1 MTTLE
6 LYYFNEQ
13 LRNSYTKVLLWHNTR
28 TQMKKSLTN
37 KQRKNRAKLLAGK
50 GTVNLCPT
58 GVDHGRLAY
67 HEARL
72 LLLRGSILVWTTPLL
87 HTCVWLLK
95 MCDPQQAVLPKPL
108 FLWTKPPQQMCDMA
122 EYFIWPQDLD
132 INASSRLSWSWFNLR
147 VCFSLDGPENRISLI
162 TFI

>member
-1 MTTLE
+1 MAYTTWLLNFVISLE
-6 LYYFNEQ
+6 KKMCSPLPFSKLLRTSLYFPKTIKH
-13 LRNSYTKVLLWHNTR
+13 SFIGNTR
-28 TQMKKSLTN
+28 TLTETQGLFQFE
-37 KQRKNRAKLLAGK
+37 KQA
-50 GTVNLCPT
+50 NLT
-58 GVDHGRLAY
+58 Y

-72 LLLRGSILVWTTPLL
+72 LLLRGFILVWTTPLL
-87 HTCVWLLK
+87 HNCVWLLK

-147 VCFSLDGPENRISLI
+147 VCFSPDGPENRISLI